1 MLVYLAGPIDA
12 VPDCGISWR
21 ENVIDKLSAR
31 GHHTYSPA
39 HAFFLSPA
47 SDVMK
52 IARGDAMKIA
62 RQVDAI
68 NRLAIGQ
75 CDVVLAYL
83 PRDYRTVGTPR
94 EIEYARTIGKPVATV
109 IDPPDQ
115 HLSLWDVYRTA
126 SFDEAVDWIEELSRG
141 AYVQG
146 NGHRQG
152 NNEGPPGARG

>member
-12 VPDCGISWR
+12 APDHGFSWR
-21 ENVIDKLSAR
+21 ESVIAKLRAR
-31 GHHTYSPA
+31 GCHAYSPA

-47 SDVMK
+47 
-52 IARGDAMKIA
+52 GDAMRVA
-62 RQVDAI
+62 RQVDTI

-83 PRDYRTVGTPR
+83 PRDCRTVGTPR
-94 EIEYARTIGKPVATV
+94 EIEWARIIGKPVVAV

-115 HLSLWDVYRTA
+115 HIALWDVHRTV

-141 AYVQG
+141 AHTQG
-146 NGHRQG
+146 NDHRPG
-152 NNEGPPGARG
+152 DNESSPGARS